1 MQLSTEMLV
10 HLKLTKGIDNL
21 GVWQIIKGLH
31 DFKLNGELTAYEIA
45 ELAGL
50 KKSHWSF
57 ITSFNEV
64 EEKDI
69 QFVINTHSLITI
81 YDDFYPPLLKE
92 MYNAPVL
99 LFYKGNKEFLKLNNL
114 SFVGSRKATKIGLA
128 SCRKLIQELP
138 KHFTI
143 VSGLAK
149 GIDAMSHKVAVECGK
164 KTISVIGSGLDVVY
178 PKENQAL
185 FDYLSKEELVISEY
199 LNGTPP
205 LKHHF
210 PQRNRIIAGL
220 SMGTIVIEAKKRS
233 GSLITC
239 ERAMEEGREVFA
251 VPGEILTGNSNGC
264 HQLIQ
269 QGAKCVFSAKDI
281 LSEISLAH

>member
-10 HLKLTKGIDNL
+10 RLKLAKGIGNL
-21 GVWQIIKGLH
+21 GIWQIIKALH
-31 DFKLNGELTAYEIA
+31 DFELEGELTAYEIA

-50 KKSHWSF
+50 RKTRWSF

-64 EEKDI
+64 EEKVS
-69 QFVINTHSLITI
+69 FVMDTHLLITI
-81 YDDFYPPLLKE
+81 YDELYPPLLKE
-92 MYNAPVL
+92 MYNAPVI
-99 LFYKGNKEFLKLNNL
+99 LFYKGKKDLLKTSTL
-114 SFVGSRKATKIGLA
+114 SFVGSRRATKVGLA

-143 VSGLAK
+143 ISGLAR
-149 GIDAMSHKVAVECGK
+149 GIDAMSHKAAVMCGK
-164 KTISVIGSGLDVVY
+164 RTISVIGSGLNVVY
-178 PKENQAL
+178 PKENQTL

-205 LKHHF
+205 LKHNF
-210 PQRNRIIAGL
+210 PERNRIIAGL
-220 SMGTIVIEAKKRS
+220 SMGTVVIEAKQRS

-269 QGAKCVFSAKDI
+269 QGAKCVFSVEDI
-281 LSEISLAH
+281 LAEIS

>member
-10 HLKLTKGIDNL
+10 RLKLAKGIDNL
-21 GVWQIIKGLH
+21 GIWQIVKALC
-31 DFKLNGELTAYEIA
+31 DFELEGELTVYEIA
-45 ELAGL
+45 ELANL
-50 KKSHWSF
+50 RKTRWSF
-57 ITSFNEV
+57 ITSFNEIT
-64 EEKDI
+64 EEDI
-69 QFVINTHSLITI
+69 QSVMNTHSLITI
-81 YDDFYPPLLKE
+81 YDEFYPPLLKE

-99 LFYKGNKEFLKLNNL
+99 LFYKGQKDLLKSNTL
-114 SFVGSRKATKIGLA
+114 SFVGSRKATQIGLA

-138 KHFTI
+138 KNFTI

-149 GIDAMSHKVAVECGK
+149 GIDAMSHKVALKCSK
-164 KTISVIGSGLDVVY
+164 RTISVIGSGLDVVY

-185 FDYLSKEELVISEY
+185 FDYLSKEELIISEY

-205 LKHHF
+205 LKHNF
-210 PQRNRIIAGL
+210 PERNRIIAGL
-220 SMGTIVIEAKKRS
+220 SMGTVVIEAKKRS

-251 VPGEILTGNSNGC
+251 VPGEILTGNSDGC

-269 QGAKCVFSAKDI
+269 QGAKCVFSSKDI
-281 LSEISLAH
+281 LSEIF

>member
-10 HLKLTKGIDNL
+10 RLKLAKGISNL
-21 GVWQIIKGLH
+21 GIWQIIKALR
-31 DFKLNGELTAYEIA
+31 DFELAGELTAYEIA

-50 KKSHWSF
+50 RKTRWSF
-57 ITSFNEV
+57 ITSFNEM
-64 EEKDI
+64 EEKVDS
-69 QFVINTHSLITI
+69 VIKTHSLITI
-81 YDDFYPPLLKE
+81 YDEFYPPLLRE
-92 MYNAPVL
+92 MYNAPVV
-99 LFYKGNKEFLKLNNL
+99 LFYKGKKELLKTSAL
-114 SFVGSRKATKIGLA
+114 SFVGSRKATKVGLT
-128 SCRKLIQELP
+128 SCKKLIQELP
-138 KHFTI
+138 QHFTI

-149 GIDAMSHKVAVECGK
+149 GIDAMSHKAAIMCGK
-164 KTISVIGSGLDVVY
+164 RTISVIGSGLDVVY
-178 PKENQAL
+178 PKANQAL
-185 FDYLSKEELVISEY
+185 FDYLSKDELIISEY
-199 LNGTPP
+199 LNGTLP

-210 PQRNRIIAGL
+210 PERNRIIAGL
-220 SMGTIVIEAKKRS
+220 SMGTVVFEAKQRS

-281 LSEISLAH
+281 LAEIS